1 MQVAKKVGD
10 NYMKKII
17 FVLLT
22 IAVILSA
29 SLPALAAGIN
39 STPVIILKCDDLK
52 SNDMNAINNFESLFK
67 LLQEEGVTASFGV
80 VGNSVQGNQEIFW
93 KNVNN
98 YISNGIEI
106 WHHGWLHRKNAE
118 GVQEYNGMLNY
129 DEMKENFKK
138 TLDLVEKNADGY
150 KILTF
155 GAPYNAVNDEFMQM
169 LKKEYPQI
177 KTVFYTSKGND
188 SVVKLTSKMSIESGT
203 GVASFSVFE
212 KSYDPELE
220 YAAIQ
225 SHPGG
230 FDDHSREE
238 YRKMIHFLKE
248 KKSIFMTPSQYTNYV
263 NDMKAYRN
271 SPEEKISVL
280 CYNKLLDFDVYPYL
294 ENDRT
299 FIPIRAVSENLDA
312 FVTWN
317 EETQTVKIYA
327 DDYTL
332 KLVVGSDIAY
342 KDGEE
347 VRLDAPVRV
356 VDGRTMVPLRF
367 IAEAFGAEVQ
377 WDNAL
382 NMAIIK

>member
-1 MQVAKKVGD
+1 
-10 NYMKKII
+10 MKKLITMI
-17 FVLLT
+17 S
-22 IAVILSA
+22 VILLMAIIPVSA
-29 SLPALAAGIN
+29 FAAGIN
-39 STPVIILKCDDLK
+39 STPVIILKCDDYK
-52 SNDMNAINNFESLFK
+52 SNNLESIENFDK
-67 LLQEEGVTASFGV
+67 LYDLLVEEGVTASFGI
-80 VGNSVQGNQEIFW
+80 VGNSSSTGNQTLFW
-93 KNVNN
+93 KNTKK
-98 YISNGIEI
+98 YIAGGIEF
-106 WHHGWLHRKNAE
+106 WHHGWLHRKNDE
-118 GVQEYNGMLNY
+118 GVQEYNGMLTY
-129 DEMKENFKK
+129 DEMKVNFKK
-138 TLDLVEKNADGY
+138 TLDLMEKNADGY
-150 KILTF
+150 KITTV
-155 GAPYNAVNDEFMQM
+155 GAPYNAVNEEFMLM
-169 LKKEYPQI
+169 LKNEFPQI
-177 KTVFYTSKGND
+177 KTIFYTSKGDD
-188 SVVKLTSKMSIESGT
+188 SIFKLTDKMSIESGT
-203 GVASFSVFE
+203 GVANFSVFE
-212 KSYDPELE
+212 KSYNPELE

-230 FDDHSREE
+230 FDDASREE

-248 KKSIFMTPSQYTNYV
+248 KNSIFMTPTQYTNYV

-271 SPEEKISVL
+271 SPEERIAVL

-317 EETQTVKIYA
+317 EETQTVKIFA
-327 DDYTL
+327 DDYVL

-342 KDGEE
+342 KDNIE
-347 VRLDAPVRV
+347 VKLDAPVRV